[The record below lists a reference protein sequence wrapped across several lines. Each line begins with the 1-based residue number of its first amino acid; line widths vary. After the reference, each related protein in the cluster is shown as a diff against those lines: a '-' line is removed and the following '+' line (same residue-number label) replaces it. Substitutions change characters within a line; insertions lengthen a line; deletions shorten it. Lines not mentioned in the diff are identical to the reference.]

1 MDEALIATKGQN
13 KNHMKTIKL
22 DHHAAALIRAGKQS
36 VAWIIYDDKNLS
48 VNDEIDLVDKVEK
61 DDPRTWQTFASAVI
75 DTIIEKRLGEI
86 TQQDYQGYEQYSD
99 HEAMIQELQKYYG
112 PEVSDRTPV
121 KIVQF
126 SLKTQNDVSK
136 TTKEAKQQFLADAKL
151 YADGGSRGN
160 PGPSAS
166 GYVLY
171 DMNDSI
177 VVKNGI
183 YLGVT
188 TNNQAEYQALKFGL
202 EEAIKHNV
210 VNIHVYMDSML
221 VVNQMNGIFQVKN
234 RDLWPIHDAIKQL
247 AKSFKHITYTHV
259 PRALNKAADAA
270 VNEALDEHAASRD
283 EH

>member
-1 MDEALIATKGQN
+1 
-13 KNHMKTIKL
+13 MKTIKL
-22 DHHAAALIRAGKQS
+22 DHQLAELVRKGEKTAMWR
-36 VAWIIYDDKNLS
+36 IYDDKNLS
-48 VNDEIDLVDKVEK
+48 VNDEIELIDKVQK
-61 DDPRTWQTFASAVI
+61 DDPSTWKIFANAVI
-75 DTIIEKRLGEI
+75 DTIIEKRLGAI
-86 TQQDYQGYEQYSD
+86 TDDDYDGHERFESR
-99 HEAMIQELQKYYG
+99 EAMIQTYQKYYG
-112 PEVSDRTPV
+112 PEVNDNTPV
-121 KIVQF
+121 KIVSF
-126 SLKTQNDVSK
+126 TLKSLNDVSA
-136 TTKEAKQQFLADAKL
+136 TTKETKRQNLTEAKL

-171 DMNDSI
+171 DMNDTV

-234 RDLWPIHDAIKQL
+234 RDLWPIHDAIKRL
-247 AKSFKHITYTHV
+247 AGNFKHITYTHV
-259 PRALNKAADAA
+259 PRALNKAADAE
-270 VNEALDEHAASRD
+270 VNEALDAHVMT
-283 EH
+283 HNTH

>member
-1 MDEALIATKGQN
+1 
-13 KNHMKTIKL
+13 MKTIKL
-22 DHHAAALIRAGKQS
+22 DHELADLVRKGEKTS
-36 VAWIIYDDKNLS
+36 TWRIYDDKNLS
-48 VNDEIDLVDKVEK
+48 VNDEVEFVDKVQK
-61 DDPRTWQTFASAVI
+61 DDPSTWKVFANGVI
-75 DTIIEKRLGEI
+75 DTIIEKRLGAI
-86 TQQDYQGYEQYSD
+86 TDDDYDG
-99 HEAMIQELQKYYG
+99 HERFENKEVMIQTYQKYYG
-112 PEVSDRTPV
+112 PEVNQNTPV
-121 KIVQF
+121 KMIHF
-126 SLKTQNDVSK
+126 TLKPLNDVSE
-136 TTKEAKQQFLADAKL
+136 TTIAQKVTDVKEAKL

-171 DMNDSI
+171 DMNDKI

-202 EEAIKHNV
+202 EEALKHNV

-247 AKSFKHITYTHV
+247 AKNFKHITYTHV
-259 PRALNKAADAA
+259 PRALNKAADAE
-270 VNEALDEHAASRD
+270 VNQALDAHATERRA
-283 EH
+283 

>member
-1 MDEALIATKGQN
+1 
-13 KNHMKTIKL
+13 MKTIKL
-22 DHHAAALIRAGKQS
+22 DHQLAELIRTGKKT
-36 VAWIIYDDKNLS
+36 ATWRIYDDKNLS
-48 VNDEIDLVDKVEK
+48 VNDEIELVDKVEK
-61 DDPRTWQTFASAVI
+61 DDPSTWRTFANAVI

-86 TQQDYQGYEQYSD
+86 TDDDYIGHERFANREQMIRTYQQ
-99 HEAMIQELQKYYG
+99 YYG
-112 PEVSDRTPV
+112 PEVDENTPV
-121 KIVQF
+121 RMVHF
-126 SLKTQNDVSK
+126 TLKSKSDVSK
-136 TTKEAKQQFLADAKL
+136 TTKDDKSVRLTDAKL

-160 PGPSAS
+160 PGLSAS

-171 DMNDSI
+171 DMNDAV

-210 VNIHVYMDSML
+210 VNLHVYMDSML

-247 AKSFKHITYTHV
+247 AKNFKHITYTHV

-270 VNEALDEHAASRD
+270 VNEALDEHVAA
-283 EH
+283 HNTH